1 MARLRKAFWKFLP
14 SLFHLSKAN
23 SAKLKNFIYIYL
35 IFFGAFSRCSVI
47 THFPRLH
54 NKQHSAVFSVQDRW
68 NVGFCLSDRCRGKAR
83 MLSPQDFTGLDL
95 VTITVRQDM
104 YEAMQ
109 LRFIQLGANG
119 HYSDYN

>member
-1 MARLRKAFWKFLP
+1 MTIAVARLRKAFWKFLP

-23 SAKLKNFIYIYL
+23 SAKLKNFIYIY
-35 IFFGAFSRCSVI
+35 FWCFV

-68 NVGFCLSDRCRGKAR
+68 NVGFCLSDRCREKAC
-83 MLSPQDFTGLDL
+83 MLSPQDFAGLDL
-95 VTITVRQDM
+95 VTITIRQDM

>member
-1 MARLRKAFWKFLP
+1 MYLYSGA
-14 SLFHLSKAN
+14 LSR
-23 SAKLKNFIYIYL
+23 Y
-35 IFFGAFSRCSVI
+35 SVI

-54 NKQHSAVFSVQDRW
+54 NKLFFSVQTDGMW
-68 NVGFCLSDRCRGKAR
+68 GFCLSDRCREKAR
-83 MLSPQDFTGLDL
+83 MLSPPQDFTGLDL
-95 VTITVRQDM
+95 VTITIRQDM